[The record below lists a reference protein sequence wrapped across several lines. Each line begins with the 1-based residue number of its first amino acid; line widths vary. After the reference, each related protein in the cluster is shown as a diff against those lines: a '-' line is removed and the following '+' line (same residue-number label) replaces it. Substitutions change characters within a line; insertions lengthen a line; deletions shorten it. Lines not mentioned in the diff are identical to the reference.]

1 MKKWIGLLL
10 FGAALAHA
18 ELPAEKT
25 GIIRTLPVPYPPHW
39 ILAHDGAF
47 FHMSDGKVVVLDADA
62 ETGPAQYKGMIN
74 HGFMGGFATSGK
86 RKELYV
92 SESFYSRGQRGE
104 RTDVFTIYDQSTLA
118 PTGEVVLP
126 GGKRFSGL
134 PQVHA
139 VQVTGDDRFALSFN
153 FNPGSS
159 VWVVDLEKRAIA
171 SEVPIP
177 GCALIYPTGKRG
189 FSSLCADGAFFSV
202 QLDEDGKLKKEVRG
216 KPALDVEADPL
227 FEKPAKH
234 EGMAWFP
241 TFGGQMLPVDFRGDV
256 AKPGKPWSLL
266 DTADREAGWGPG
278 GWQFLDTDSTG
289 KIYMLFHVKGEKSS
303 HQDSGT
309 EAWVFDPASKKR
321 ERRITLKHPA
331 MSIMLTRDDKPLM
344 VAVGNNETGAFV
356 LDVYDALSGQWLRT
370 LADFGAETPFLVF
383 PAP

>member
-1 MKKWIGLLL
+1 
-10 FGAALAHA
+10 
-18 ELPAEKT
+18 LPAEKT

-309 EAWVFDPASKKR
+309 EAWVFDPVSKKR

-370 LADFGAETPFLVF
+370 LADFGAETPFVVF

>member
-1 MKKWIGLLL
+1 
-10 FGAALAHA
+10 
-18 ELPAEKT
+18 
-25 GIIRTLPVPYPPHW
+25 
-39 ILAHDGAF
+39 
-47 FHMSDGKVVVLDADA
+47 
-62 ETGPAQYKGMIN
+62 
-74 HGFMGGFATSGK
+74 
-86 RKELYV
+86 
-92 SESFYSRGQRGE
+92 
-104 RTDVFTIYDQSTLA
+104 
-118 PTGEVVLP
+118 VVLP

-309 EAWVFDPASKKR
+309 EAWVFDPVSKKR

-370 LADFGAETPFLVF
+370 LADFGAETPFVVF